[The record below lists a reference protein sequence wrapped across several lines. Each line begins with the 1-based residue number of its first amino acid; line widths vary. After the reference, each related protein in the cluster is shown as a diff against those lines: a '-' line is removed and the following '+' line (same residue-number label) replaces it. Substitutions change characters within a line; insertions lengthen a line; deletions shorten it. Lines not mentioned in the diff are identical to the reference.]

1 VNNPAAPASPTV
13 GSIDPT
19 TADGV
24 QALRTGLEL
33 ARASQLTML
42 RLQLALHKSNR
53 RTAMQTLDDL
63 LDIDAEMAGLAAAL
77 TGVPAH
83 LADGAALSDFIGHQ
97 RAAIA
102 VEKHGLTGGQ
112 LRSEAQPMA
121 IAAPVDQAPDADLL
135 AQPPLTADV
144 VEDDV
149 RVGSRRWVHVLAVA
163 LVVTLI
169 GLGLAAYLWPALP
182 VTMASFF
189 G

>member
-1 VNNPAAPASPTV
+1 MNNPAPPASPTLE
-13 GSIDPT
+13 SIDGT
-19 TADGV
+19 VADGV

-102 VEKHGLTGGQ
+102 IEKHGLTGGQ
-112 LRSEAQPMA
+112 LRSETQPMA
-121 IAAPVDQAPDADLL
+121 IAAPVDQAPPGADLL
-135 AQPPLTADV
+135 AQPPLAADV
-144 VEDDV
+144 FENDV
-149 RVGSRRWVHVLAVA
+149 RVGNRRWLVLAAA
-163 LVVTLI
+163 LILTLI
-169 GLGLAAYLWPALP
+169 GLGLAAYLWPALR

>member
-1 VNNPAAPASPTV
+1 
-13 GSIDPT
+13 
-19 TADGV
+19 
-24 QALRTGLEL
+24 
-33 ARASQLTML
+33 
-42 RLQLALHKSNR
+42 
-53 RTAMQTLDDL
+53 MQTLDDL